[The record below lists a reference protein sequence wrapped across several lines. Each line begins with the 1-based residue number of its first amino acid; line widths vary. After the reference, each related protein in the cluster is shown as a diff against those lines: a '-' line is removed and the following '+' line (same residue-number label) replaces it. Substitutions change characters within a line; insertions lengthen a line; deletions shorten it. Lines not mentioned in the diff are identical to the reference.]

1 MRVRSYVPLP
11 GAKKFMGKRKQ
22 CCRWQQADGGIVA
35 CGQEK
40 AVRRSEEA
48 LDEWRGRESIR
59 MWERV
64 CGATIDGIQ

>member
-1 MRVRSYVPLP
+1 
-11 GAKKFMGKRKQ
+11 MGKRKQ
-22 CCRWQQADGGIVA
+22 CCRRQQADGGIVA

-48 LDEWRGRESIR
+48 LDEWRQQRNVRVG
-59 MWERV
+59 ERV

>member
-1 MRVRSYVPLP
+1 
-11 GAKKFMGKRKQ
+11 MGKRKQ
-22 CCRWQQADGGIVA
+22 CCRRQQADGGIVA

-48 LDEWRGRESIR
+48 LDEWRGRESMR